1 MSKKLTV
8 EKVGEEVGLL
18 LSRKEILSLNQNQSI
33 KLSIAAEILM
43 APELLNGSA
52 MLLMALSIVALVLQG
67 TQAGRLF
74 F

>member
-33 KLSIAAEILM
+33 KLSIAVEILM